1 MTSSGVAKPARGPRA
16 LAASWTRVHAVALNT
31 FIEASRNRAFV
42 GLGIAAVGLVVSGIA
57 VSQLAIRDQAA
68 RVLVDFGLFAISL
81 LAIVIAVVMGVILI
95 FKEVDR
101 KTFYLVLPKPVRRS
115 EVVAGKFAGLLA
127 VLAVAVVVM
136 GAAWFLSLWA
146 RDVPASPDM
155 VKALVLVWLEA
166 ALITSVALFFSSFA
180 TPVMSGVFT
189 FGIFL
194 VGRCVPLL
202 DELLRAKKG
211 VLVRN
216 PLARWIAGAV
226 TDTFPDLSVFHV
238 GKEVILGVPVGWDYV
253 GGVALYCAGYC
264 VFFLALGM
272 LIFRR
277 RDFV

>member
-1 MTSSGVAKPARGPRA
+1 MTASGDGNRVARSSGS
-16 LAASWTRVHAVALNT
+16 SWVRVHALALNT

-42 GLGIAAVGLVVSGIA
+42 GLGIAAVGLVASAIA

-68 RVLVDFGLFAISL
+68 RVLVDFGLFAVSL
-81 LAIVIAVVMGVILI
+81 LSVVIAIVMGVILI

-127 VLAVAVVVM
+127 VLVVAVALM

-146 RDVPASPDM
+146 RDVPLNPDM

-166 ALITSVALFFSSFA
+166 ALLTSVALFFSSFA

-194 VGRCVPLL
+194 VGRSIPILE
-202 DELLRAKKG
+202 ELLRAKKG
-211 VLVRN
+211 VLVRS
-216 PLARWIAGAV
+216 PVARTIAEAV
-226 TDTFPDLSVFHV
+226 TGTFPDLSVFHV
-238 GKEVILGVPVGWDYV
+238 GKELILGVPVGWDYV
-253 GGVALYCAGYC
+253 AGVTLYCAGYC
-264 VFFLALGM
+264 IFFLALGM